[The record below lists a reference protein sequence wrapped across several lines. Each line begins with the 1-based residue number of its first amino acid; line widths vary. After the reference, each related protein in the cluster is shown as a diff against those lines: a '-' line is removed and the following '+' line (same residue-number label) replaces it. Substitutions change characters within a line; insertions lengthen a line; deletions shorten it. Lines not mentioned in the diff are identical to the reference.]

1 MTLKQGSSKAV
12 KVLLKAIATNSV
24 EDVDILLVLL
34 RGSKGVTEVSKEIPR
49 LSTIFYNVP
58 TITSFWSRNL

>member
-12 KVLLKAIATNSV
+12 KVLLKAIATDSV
-24 EDVDILLVLL
+24 EDVHVLLVLL
-34 RGSKGVTEVSKEIPR
+34 RGSKGVTEFSKEIPG

-58 TITSFWSRNL
+58 TITSFW